1 MWELLQQT
9 AQLAP
14 VWSCSCPQYRAHTGD
29 LAIWEFAD
37 EFSNKEDARSAKQFL
52 ELIIFM
58 FLKKSHRQI

>member
-14 VWSCSCPQYRAHTGD
+14 VWSCSSPQYRAHTGD

-37 EFSNKEDARSAKQFL
+37 GFSNEDAKSAKQFL
-52 ELIIFM
+52 ELIILM
-58 FLKKSHRQI
+58 FLKKSHRQV